1 MDQDAVKEL
10 ARRIIEECAP
20 DELELFESVADII
33 LLDLPR
39 AVAGDSRQAPPT
51 SAGFATVITV
61 MIKLA
66 LFLAD
71 HLTEAAAEFGITK
84 VGDAA
89 LESRRRRKKAAKG
102 QPSNPER
109 LISIE
114 VNRRRGGESGTE
126 IIVFVSD
133 QGFPVNSAQA
143 AGLIGFMGSYLASAH
158 GEVPPPSGEDGP
170 RESSGGRPQG

>member
-20 DELELFESVADII
+20 DELELFESTADII

-39 AVAGDSRQAPPT
+39 AVAGDGRQARPT
-51 SAGFATVITV
+51 SAGFATLIPV

-71 HLTEAAAEFGITK
+71 HLAEAAAEVGIAK
-84 VGDAA
+84 LGDAA
-89 LESRRRRKKAAKG
+89 LERRRRRKKAAKG
-102 QPSNPER
+102 QPPTPER

-133 QGFPVNSAQA
+133 RGFPVSAAQA
-143 AGLIGFMGSYLASAH
+143 AGLIGFVGSYLASAP
-158 GEVPPPSGEDGP
+158 GAVPPPSDEDGP
-170 RESSGGRPQG
+170 RESGGGQPQG